1 MQDDDE
7 RIAAI
12 IKELQSLRLR
22 ESVLI
27 AKVEA
32 INNARRTQ
40 GADESGDFEE
50 VFVFEIGD
58 HVRIDN
64 QVNRPA
70 TWTGSWNAQTIEQY
84 RRGVVTRITRTRVY
98 LRNELNLEVCRTPN
112 NISHRTPEPQT
123 NHE

>member
-12 IKELQSLRLR
+12 IKELHNLRLR

-27 AKVEA
+27 AQVEA

-40 GADESGDFEE
+40 GVDDSGDFEE
-50 VFVFEIGD
+50 ILVFEIGD
-58 HVRIDN
+58 KVRIAN

-70 TWTGSWNAQTIEQY
+70 TWRGPWNAQTIEQY
-84 RRGVVTRITRTRVY
+84 RCGVVTRVTRTRVY
-98 LRNELNLEVCRTPN
+98 LRNELNLEVYRAPN
-112 NISHRTPEPQT
+112 NLSHRAAET
-123 NHE
+123 NRDHE